1 MFGGN
6 QFVICWEFAFKL
18 CFVEGWKKKKKKM
31 KKRLQER
38 VNLMNVLAMLFLLIK
53 KWINP

>member
-1 MFGGN
+1 M
-6 QFVICWEFAFKL
+6 E
-18 CFVEGWKKKKKKM
+18 KKKKKM